1 MVYGDFYGDIDIEH
15 MMNDYSSFSVVV
27 DYTKGIIYINDV
39 LLNHLKMNRRKR
51 YDIMC
56 NILVNKAKICWG
68 CDVYEESLQND
79 NGKRL
84 LERIK
89 ADSDIVEDFV
99 LDCIPHRG
107 VFSVV
112 ENPSQFVTDD
122 HKTILSISNVQ
133 YDTYV
138 DFSTIMN
145 GTLYHN
151 DEFGYFSE
159 DKNRTAIN
167 VLAYDIARNG
177 LRKPIVV
184 NKYNGKFIVQSKTRF
199 LIAQY
204 LRLPSIPV
212 IFYTMLVPKSRE
224 TSSVNVL
231 ERSQYKTKEFSH
243 NLRKALFPQISEKDV
258 DNMIV
263 W

>member
-1 MVYGDFYGDIDIEH
+1 
-15 MMNDYSSFSVVV
+15 MMDDYSSFSVII
-27 DYTKGIIYINDV
+27 DYTKGVVYINDV
-39 LLNHLKMNRRKR
+39 LLNHIKSNRRKQ

-56 NILVNKAKICWG
+56 NILVNKEKICWNA
-68 CDVYEESLQND
+68 DVYDETIQNL
-79 NGKRL
+79 NGKTL
-84 LERIK
+84 LGRIK
-89 ADSDIVEDFV
+89 QDSDDVEDFV
-99 LDCIPHRG
+99 LDYIPPKG
-107 VFSVV
+107 VYSVV
-112 ENPSQFVTDD
+112 KNPSQFVTDD
-122 HKTILSISNVQ
+122 EKEIVTITNVS
-133 YDTYV
+133 YGVYK
-138 DFSTIMN
+138 DFSTTVN

-177 LRKPIVV
+177 IRKPIVI
-184 NKYNGKFIVQSKTRF
+184 NKFNGKFIVQSKTRF

-212 IFYTMLVPKSRE
+212 VFYTRLVPRGRE
-224 TSSVNVL
+224 ISSINIL
-231 ERSQYKTKEFSH
+231 EKSQYKPKTFSH
-243 NLRKALFPQISEKDV
+243 DLKKSLFPQISEKDV